1 MASTTLRELTGQP
14 SEPSA
19 LNDSA
24 LIMIDCQNTYCEG
37 VMKLDGAEKALEE
50 ARRLLE
56 AARAAKCPIF
66 HIQHDAGPGTPYDV
80 SAPIGKI
87 AAIVAPHAEEPVLTK
102 NVPSSFT
109 GTDLHERLQKLEC
122 KELILAGFMTHMCV
136 SSTARAAFELGYR
149 CTVVGGAT
157 ATRALP
163 AAGTGDSDVVDA
175 KTLKASSLA
184 EIADMFAVVVDTID
198 DLKK

>member
-1 MASTTLRELTGQP
+1 
-14 SEPSA
+14 
-19 LNDSA
+19 
-24 LIMIDCQNTYCEG
+24 
-37 VMKLDGAEKALEE
+37 MKLDGAEKALEE